1 MKAEVADI
9 WINYELTGSP
19 DLPVVVMSHPL
30 GGSLEIWD
38 SQIDALSSHFRILR
52 YDTRGHGGTSA
63 PNGPYSMDTLVVDA
77 LSLLDDLEVDK
88 VHWVGLSLGGL
99 IGQGL
104 AIASPERLLSMS
116 LCNTVSCVREDARK
130 MWKVRHKPGQ
140 RFNLQDVVDYAM
152 KVWLTEGYRNAHRK
166 EYEEIRQRFLSTPV
180 HGYTA
185 CIGAIMNADFTDH
198 LTNIQIPTLIVASDQ
213 DIATPIE
220 ESRIID
226 KGLPNSD
233 LQVIS
238 GAAHLSNV
246 EQSERFNEILF
257 LFLNSVSGKR

>member
-1 MKAEVADI
+1 MKAQAADF
-9 WINYELTGSP
+9 WINYELTGNP

-38 SQIDALSSHFRILR
+38 PQIDALSNQFRILR

-130 MWKVRHKPGQ
+130 MWKVRHQPGQ

-152 KVWLTEGYRNAHRK
+152 KLWLTEGYRNTHRK

-185 CIGAIMNADFTDH
+185 CISAIMHADFTDH
-198 LTNIQIPTLIVASDQ
+198 LAGIQIPTLIVASDQ

-220 ESRIID
+220 ESKFIY
-226 KGLPNSD
+226 KELQNSN
-233 LQVIS
+233 LAVIS

-246 EQSERFNEILF
+246 EQSERFNKILYSF
-257 LFLNSVSGKR
+257 LTTVPGNR